1 MSNNC
6 ECPYCHRN
14 VWGNKTVVT
23 FDSESA
29 QDAFDEADSA
39 VEDIHDE
46 ISARNNDGE
55 DWDEINLGLE
65 DELRYA
71 RQVRMEKAQGGTKRV
86 GCRCSNCGFIRFPGE
101 SALVC
106 EGDIH
111 SPSGEANERQ
121 RPRDTQGARVYRWE
135 DTETFLEV
143 LAEVYLP
150 LWEIKQL
157 VKRVCGDY
165 CRTVPHVSNGRRCK
179 SARTCG
185 NLVTI
190 PWASR
195 NLMVVLHEL
204 AHVLCPPNVEA
215 HGPEY
220 MRIYIDLLLRYGEGS
235 GYGLVESARR
245 AGIKVASKKVIRPVG
260 RDQQRLASIEKTN
273 KRRNK

>member
-1 MSNNC
+1 MKS
-6 ECPYCHRN
+6 EYRCPCCAGDTW
-14 VWGNKTVVT
+14 VEGTVVT
-23 FDSESA
+23 FDAESD
-29 QDAFDEADSA
+29 QEVYDEADSA
-39 VEDIHDE
+39 VEDILDE

-55 DWDEINLGLE
+55 DWDEINLSLD

-71 RQVRMEKAQGGTKRV
+71 RQVRMEKAQGGKKRV
-86 GCRCSNCGFIRFPGE
+86 GCRCSNCGFIRFSGA
-101 SALVC
+101 SALSF
-106 EGDIH
+106 EDGIH

-157 VKRVCGDY
+157 VERVCGDY
-165 CRTVPHVSNGRRCK
+165 GRAVPHISRGRRCR

-185 NLVTI
+185 KNLVVF

-195 NLMVVLHEL
+195 NPMVVLHEL
-204 AHVLCPPNVEA
+204 AHVLCPSHVEA

-220 MRIYIDLLLRYGEGS
+220 MRVYIDLLLRYGEGS
-235 GYGLVESARR
+235 GYGLLESARKS
-245 AGIKVASKKVIRPVG
+245 GIKVAAKRIIRPIG
-260 RDQQRLASIEKTN
+260 
-273 KRRNK
+273 